1 MKRTSGLIGLLLA
14 ATAVSAG
21 AQAQQDELIVDD
33 VACSHWATVSF
44 ERSSALVNLAAQAD
58 LNRALQWL
66 FDVPGRYLYL
76 LGADGPNPAD
86 VRLGRVRVSAV
97 ATFLV
102 MNGASANNIMR
113 GDFRELRTSRLQNG
127 LRASDVVVMNCEIA
141 PVGQ

>member
-1 MKRTSGLIGLLLA
+1 MVAVLLA
-14 ATAVSAG
+14 AMAIG
-21 AQAQQDELIVDD
+21 ARAEAQRDELVVDD
-33 VACSHWATVSF
+33 VECQYWATISF
-44 ERSSALVNLAAQAD
+44 ERSSTVVSLAAQAD

-66 FDVPGRYLYL
+66 FDVPGRYIYI

-86 VRLGRVRVSAV
+86 VRVGRVRVAAV

-102 MNGASANNIMR
+102 SNGATATSLMR

-127 LRASDVVVMNCEIA
+127 LRPSDVVVMNCEMA